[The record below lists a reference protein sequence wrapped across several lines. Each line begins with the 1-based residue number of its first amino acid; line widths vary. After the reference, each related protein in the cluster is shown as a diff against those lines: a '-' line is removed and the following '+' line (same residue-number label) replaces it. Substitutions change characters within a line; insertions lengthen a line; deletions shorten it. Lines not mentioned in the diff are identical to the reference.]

1 MSAENLK
8 LLAEGKVS
16 PAIDVYEVY
25 RALFLN
31 EKPEE
36 AYKIYCDPQS
46 FFSITYVTPAFRQ
59 YVEDFLKKLSDGK
72 NEIYVMPAL
81 MGAGKSHFLA
91 FVLHLLAL
99 YRQCNGAG
107 DCVSRE
113 LTKYDIDITVQSIS
127 KVPNVAVFRGRQ
139 RLGDFESGLRKTK
152 IKDDLRDI
160 VKSNAPLV
168 IIFDETQFFEID
180 EGDDF
185 VAWIQT
191 LAEIVREV
199 PGAFLFVSYSLFATE
214 KPELETRKSIE
225 AIKRVGSITISL
237 DTVSNVSAVLR
248 RWGGITIKKVTLDH
262 LKGLVNDEE
271 YKRLNDEFKQTYPV
285 NPRLLNVLLN
295 LANESLVERTKIQMT
310 RELLRIL
317 ARAYLNTNHTD
328 RGKEELITFAHLQEP
343 EELLIVGGPT
353 AADWKLLLDEYKSD
367 VDKIRNRNLDNS
379 TYKATLSMLRYV
391 LLTTFYLRLMPSLRQ
406 YPSEQDLLV
415 GSYNNLD
422 ITTAILKE
430 ALNEVTT
437 GTHVMKVGDKYMYW
451 FLGDETQ
458 AVSEVA
464 ATYSDSDGLDVAV
477 NELISIVKDKSGAF
491 SKILITAVN
500 PESQGKAQSKKV
512 VIVTNKDSWQKEL
525 SNSKESIFA
534 VDIKVFGTNIRRN
547 NLMYA
552 LPNDKAKVPQKAV
565 EVLKDFRIEVRE
577 EGDIE
582 NAVKNLGKII
592 KAIDEVSNNL
602 SEHFRDLLYVENDS
616 LRKEIEEHLRNRLDN
631 RKSAAIAA
639 LRETVNRWLSKA
651 VIGFKEQS
659 KEQSF
664 DKLDRAL
671 IDISRNKDE
680 VVNALAEIIFKF
692 DKIKDSIKQGNFVM
706 ISDLWSIYLNNPEL
720 PPAPISFDEFLSS
733 IKDYCKGY
741 RCVFRI
747 NDELIWI
754 PECSGKGET
763 PSLDENSGVAPI
775 FIGKEF
781 IDWPIKQFLEKL
793 REMEGREGNSRYYI
807 KYKRPS
813 GEDVR
818 VSVDDAL
825 TEKERGNWPH
835 FTEGCF
841 EREVVKAYIKVLVD
855 GIEQLSI
862 ERPPGTKV
870 NVEVIASEEMGEL
883 IYSINGTINKVPSP
897 GANYRFYVEVPKEP
911 GEYALSIE
919 ASFKSGTRDQRTVT
933 IYVKGKRKKEC
944 IKYGVSRGDVVKRI
958 RMLNANDAENLLRY
972 LWDQRKLS
980 LTLRVHIDQQKVD
993 GGEISMNM
1001 SFMVRDKSYY
1011 NKVLRLLMVL
1021 KDIAPP
1027 KMDVVFEFL
1036 EPVVV
1041 DDDMVQKFRG
1051 WHPEFT
1057 VICEE

>member
-16 PAIDVYEVY
+16 PAIDIYEVY

-36 AYKIYCDPQS
+36 AHKIYCDPQS
-46 FFSITYVTPAFRQ
+46 FFSITYVTPAFKQ
-59 YVEDFLKKLSDGK
+59 YIEDFLKKLSKGE
-72 NEIYVMPAL
+72 NEIYIMPAL

-99 YRQCNGAG
+99 YRRCNGNV
-107 DCVSRE
+107 DCVSSE
-113 LTKYDIDITVQSIS
+113 LTKYGIDIEVQSIS
-127 KVPNVAVFRGRQ
+127 KVPNVAVFRGGRT
-139 RLGDFESGLRKTK
+139 LGDFESRLRKTNT
-152 IKDDLRDI
+152 KDELRSI
-160 VKSNAPLV
+160 VKSNTPLV
-168 IIFDETQFFEID
+168 IIFDETQLFEIK

-185 VAWIQT
+185 VGWIQT
-191 LAEIVREV
+191 LAEVVREV

-225 AIKRVGSITISL
+225 AVKRMNPRTISL
-237 DTVSNVSAVLR
+237 DTVSNISAVLR
-248 RWGGITIKKVTLDH
+248 RWGGITIKKVDLDP

-317 ARAYLNTNHTD
+317 ARAYLNTNRTEQ
-328 RGKEELITFAHLQEP
+328 GKEELITFAHLQEP
-343 EELLIVGGPT
+343 EELLIVGGST
-353 AADWKLLLDEYKSD
+353 AEDWKLLLDEYKSD
-367 VDKIRNRNLDNS
+367 VDKIRNRNLDDS
-379 TYKATLSMLRYV
+379 TYKAALSMLRYV
-391 LLTTFYLRLMPSLRQ
+391 LLTTFYLRLMPSLGQ

-437 GTHVMKVGDKYMYW
+437 GTHVTRVRDKYMYW
-451 FLGDETQ
+451 LLGDETE
-458 AVSEVA
+458 AVYKAA
-464 ATYSDSDGLDVAV
+464 ATYSGDDGLDVAV
-477 NELISIVKDKSGAF
+477 DELISIVKDRSGAF
-491 SKILITAVN
+491 SKVLITGVN

-512 VIVTNKDSWQKEL
+512 VIVTNENSWQKEL
-525 SNSKESIFA
+525 SNSKESILA
-534 VDIKVFGTNIRRN
+534 VDIKGFGTKMRRN
-547 NLMYA
+547 NLMFA

-577 EGDIE
+577 EGDIK
-582 NAVKNLGKII
+582 NAVIELGKII

-602 SEHFRDLLYVENDS
+602 LNYFSDLLDVENES

-651 VIGFKEQS
+651 LIGFKER
-659 KEQSF
+659 SF
-664 DKLDRAL
+664 DKLDSFL
-671 IDISRNKDE
+671 IDISRNKAE
-680 VVNALAEIIFKF
+680 VVYALAEKIFKF
-692 DKIKDSIKQGNFVM
+692 DKINDSIKQGNFVM

-781 IDWPIKQFLEKL
+781 IDWPVRQFLEKL
-793 REMEGREGNSRYYI
+793 REMEGGSVRYYI

-813 GEDVR
+813 GEEVR
-818 VSVDDAL
+818 ISVDEAL
-825 TEKERGNWPH
+825 SEKVSSDWQFFTDGCIEKE
-835 FTEGCF
+835 TI
-841 EREVVKAYIKVLVD
+841 KAYIQKVLVD
-855 GIEQLSI
+855 GIEQYTIERDPGSKVSI
-862 ERPPGTKV
+862 EV
-870 NVEVIASEEMGEL
+870 LASEEMSAL
-883 IYSINGTINKVPSP
+883 SYDINGVVNRVDLS
-897 GANYRFYVEVPKEP
+897 GVNYQFEVNVPKEP
-911 GEYALSIE
+911 GRHTLSIE
-919 ASFKSGTRDQRTVT
+919 VVFKSGGKDQKTVT
-933 IYVKGKRKKEC
+933 INIKGKRKKEC
-944 IKYGVSRGDVVKRI
+944 IKYGVSQGDNIKRI
-958 RMLNANDAENLLRY
+958 KMLNANDAENLLRY
-972 LWDQRKLS
+972 LWGQCKLS
-980 LTLRVHIDQQKVD
+980 LALSVHTEQKV
-993 GGEISMNM
+993 GEGEINLNM
-1001 SFMVRDKSYY
+1001 RFMVREDTSY
-1011 NKVLRLLMVL
+1011 NKVLRLLIAL
-1021 KDIAPP
+1021 KDIAPS
-1027 KMDVVFEFL
+1027 VEAVFEFL
-1036 EPVVV
+1036 GPVVV
-1041 DDDMVQKFRG
+1041 DNDMVQKFRG
-1051 WHPEFT
+1051 WRPEFT

>member
-36 AYKIYCDPQS
+36 VHKIYCDPQS

-59 YVEDFLKKLSDGK
+59 YIEDFLKKLAKGE
-72 NEIYVMPAL
+72 NEIYMMPAL

-99 YRQCNGAG
+99 YRRCNGVG
-107 DCVSRE
+107 NCVSSE
-113 LTKYDIDITVQSIS
+113 LTKYGIDIEVQSIS
-127 KVPNVAVFRGRQ
+127 KVPNVAVFRGRR
-139 RLGDFESGLRKTK
+139 RLGDFESRLRKTK
-152 IKDDLRDI
+152 IKDELRNI
-160 VKSNAPLV
+160 VKSNTPLV

-180 EGDDF
+180 ERDDF

-191 LAEIVREV
+191 LAEVVREV

-237 DTVSNVSAVLR
+237 DTVSNISAVLR
-248 RWGGITIKKVTLDH
+248 RWGGITIKKVDLDP

-367 VDKIRNRNLDNS
+367 VDKIRDRNLDDS
-379 TYKATLSMLRYV
+379 TYKAALSMLRYV
-391 LLTTFYLRLMPSLRQ
+391 LLTTFYLKLMPSLGQ

-437 GTHVMKVGDKYMYW
+437 GTHVTKVGDKYIYW
-451 FLGDETQ
+451 LLGDETQ
-458 AVSEVA
+458 TVYDVA
-464 ATYSDSDGLDVAV
+464 TTRYSDDDGLDVAV
-477 NELISIVKDKSGAF
+477 NELISIVKDRSGAF
-491 SKILITAVN
+491 SKVLITGVN

-512 VIVTNKDSWQKEL
+512 VIVTDKDSWQKEL

-534 VDIKVFGTNIRRN
+534 VDINIKEFGTNMRRN

-592 KAIDEVSNNL
+592 KAIDDVSNNL
-602 SEHFRDLLYVENDS
+602 LYYFHDLLKVENDS

-639 LRETVNRWLSKA
+639 LRETVNMWLSKA
-651 VIGFKEQS
+651 VIGFKER
-659 KEQSF
+659 SF

-671 IDISRNKDE
+671 IDISRNKAE
-680 VVNALAEIIFKF
+680 VVNALAEIIF

-706 ISDLWSIYLNNPEL
+706 IGDLWSVYLNNPEL

-733 IKDYCKGY
+733 IKDYCKGH

-754 PECSGKGET
+754 PECSGNGET
-763 PSLDENSGVAPI
+763 PSLDE
-775 FIGKEF
+775 
-781 IDWPIKQFLEKL
+781 
-793 REMEGREGNSRYYI
+793 
-807 KYKRPS
+807 
-813 GEDVR
+813 
-818 VSVDDAL
+818 
-825 TEKERGNWPH
+825 
-835 FTEGCF
+835 
-841 EREVVKAYIKVLVD
+841 
-855 GIEQLSI
+855 
-862 ERPPGTKV
+862 
-870 NVEVIASEEMGEL
+870 
-883 IYSINGTINKVPSP
+883 
-897 GANYRFYVEVPKEP
+897 
-911 GEYALSIE
+911 
-919 ASFKSGTRDQRTVT
+919 
-933 IYVKGKRKKEC
+933 
-944 IKYGVSRGDVVKRI
+944 
-958 RMLNANDAENLLRY
+958 
-972 LWDQRKLS
+972 
-980 LTLRVHIDQQKVD
+980 
-993 GGEISMNM
+993 
-1001 SFMVRDKSYY
+1001 
-1011 NKVLRLLMVL
+1011 
-1021 KDIAPP
+1021 
-1027 KMDVVFEFL
+1027 
-1036 EPVVV
+1036 
-1041 DDDMVQKFRG
+1041 
-1051 WHPEFT
+1051 
-1057 VICEE
+1057 

>member
-36 AYKIYCDPQS
+36 VYKIYCDPQS

-59 YVEDFLKKLSDGK
+59 YIEDFLKKLSGDK
-72 NEIYVMPAL
+72 NEIYIMPAL

-99 YRQCNGAG
+99 YRWCNGVG
-107 DCVSRE
+107 DCVSKE
-113 LTKYDIDITVQSIS
+113 LTKYGIDIKVPSIS

-152 IKDDLRDI
+152 IKDELRNI

-168 IIFDETQFFEID
+168 VIFDETQFFEID
-180 EGDDF
+180 ERDDF

-191 LAEIVREV
+191 LAEVVREV

-225 AIKRVGSITISL
+225 AIKRVNPITISL
-237 DTVSNVSAVLR
+237 DTVSNISAVLR
-248 RWGGITIKKVTLDH
+248 RWGGITIKKVDLDP

-367 VDKIRNRNLDNS
+367 ADKIRNRNLDNS

-415 GSYNNLD
+415 SSYNNLD

-430 ALNEVTT
+430 ALNEVST
-437 GTHVMKVGDKYMYW
+437 GTHVMKVGDKYIYW

-464 ATYSDSDGLDVAV
+464 ATTYSDSDGLDVAV
-477 NELISIVKDKSGAF
+477 NELISIVKDRSGAF
-491 SKILITAVN
+491 SKVLITGVN

-534 VDIKVFGTNIRRN
+534 VDIKEFGTNMRRN
-547 NLMYA
+547 NLMFA
-552 LPNDKAKVPQKAV
+552 LPNYEAKVPQKAV

-577 EGDIE
+577 EGDIK
-582 NAVKNLGKII
+582 NAVINLGKII
-592 KAIDEVSNNL
+592 KAIDEVSNRL
-602 SEHFRDLLYVENDS
+602 LDYFPDLLNVEDES
-616 LRKEIEEHLRNRLDN
+616 FRKEIEGHLRTRLDN

-651 VIGFKEQS
+651 MIGF

-671 IDISRNKDE
+671 TDISRKKDE

-706 ISDLWSIYLNNPEL
+706 ISDLWSVYLNNPEL
-720 PPAPISFDEFLSS
+720 PPAPISFDEFISS

-754 PECSGKGET
+754 PECSGKDET

-793 REMEGREGNSRYYI
+793 REIEGREGNSRYYI
-807 KYKRPS
+807 KYKKPS

-825 TEKERGNWPH
+825 TEKGYWPH

-841 EREVVKAYIKVLVD
+841 EREVVRAYIKVLVD
-855 GIEQLSI
+855 GIEQPSI

-883 IYSINGTINKVPSP
+883 IYGVKGTMNKVPSP
-897 GANYRFYVEVPKEP
+897 GANYRFEVEVPKEP
-911 GEYALSIE
+911 GDYALSIG
-919 ASFKSGTRDQRTVT
+919 AIFKSGTRDQRTVT
-933 IYVKGKRKKEC
+933 ISVKGKRKKEC
-944 IKYGVSRGDVVKRI
+944 IRYNVSQGDVVKKI
-958 RMLNANDAENLLRY
+958 KVLEAGKAEDLLNY
-972 LWDQRKLS
+972 LWGRRKLS
-980 LTLRVHIDQQKVD
+980 LILRLRVSTQQKAD
-993 GGEISMNM
+993 DSEIELNAR
-1001 SFMVRDKSYY
+1001 FGVRDKSRYD
-1011 NKVLRLLMVL
+1011 NALRLLMALNYITPSVE
-1021 KDIAPP
+1021 AE
-1027 KMDVVFEFL
+1027 FEFP
-1036 EPVVV
+1036 EPVSA

-1051 WHPEFT
+1051 QRLEFM

>member
-16 PAIDVYEVY
+16 PAIDIYEVY

-36 AYKIYCDPQS
+36 AHKIYCDPQS

-59 YVEDFLKKLSDGK
+59 YIEDFLKKLSKGE
-72 NEIYVMPAL
+72 NEIYIMPAL

-99 YRQCNGAG
+99 YRRCNGNV

-113 LTKYDIDITVQSIS
+113 LTKYGIDIEVRSIS
-127 KVPNVAVFRGRQ
+127 KVPNVAVFRGRR
-139 RLGDFESGLRKTK
+139 RLGDFESELRKTT
-152 IKDDLRDI
+152 IKDELRSI
-160 VKSNAPLV
+160 VKSNTPLV
-168 IIFDETQFFEID
+168 IIFDETQLFEIK

-191 LAEIVREV
+191 LAEVVREV

-225 AIKRVGSITISL
+225 AVKRVNPITISL
-237 DTVSNVSAVLR
+237 DTVSNISAVLR
-248 RWGGITIKKVTLDH
+248 RWGGITIKKVDLDP

-271 YKRLNDEFKQTYPV
+271 YKRLNDEFKQTYPI

-317 ARAYLNTNHTD
+317 ARAYLNTNRTD
-328 RGKEELITFAHLQEP
+328 QGKEELVTFAHLQEP
-343 EELLIVGGPT
+343 EELLIVGGLT

-379 TYKATLSMLRYV
+379 TYKAALSMLRYV
-391 LLTTFYLRLMPSLRQ
+391 LLTTFYLRLMPSLGQ

-430 ALNEVTT
+430 ALNEITT
-437 GTHVMKVGDKYMYW
+437 GTHVMKVRDKYIYW
-451 FLGDETQ
+451 LLGDETQ
-458 AVSEVA
+458 AVYKVA

-491 SKILITAVN
+491 SKILITGVN

-534 VDIKVFGTNIRRN
+534 VDIKEFGTNMRRN
-547 NLMYA
+547 NLMFA

-577 EGDIE
+577 EGDIKK
-582 NAVKNLGKII
+582 AVIELGKII
-592 KAIDEVSNNL
+592 KAIDEISNRL
-602 SEHFRDLLYVENDS
+602 LDYFPDLLNVENDS
-616 LRKEIEEHLRNRLDN
+616 LKKEIEEHLRNRLDN

-651 VIGFKEQS
+651 LIGF

-664 DKLDRAL
+664 DKLDSFL
-671 IDISRNKDE
+671 TDISRKKAE
-680 VVNALAEIIFKF
+680 VVYALAEKIFKF
-692 DKIKDSIKQGNFVM
+692 DKINDSIKQGNFIM
-706 ISDLWSIYLNNPEL
+706 ISDLWSVYLNNPEL

-733 IKDYCKGY
+733 IKDYCKGH

-754 PECSGKGET
+754 PECSGNGET

-775 FIGKEF
+775 FIDEEF

-793 REMEGREGNSRYYI
+793 REKEGREGNSRYYI
-807 KYKRPS
+807 RYKRPS

-818 VSVDDAL
+818 VSVDEAL
-825 TEKERGNWPH
+825 TEKERDYWPH

-841 EREVVKAYIKVLVD
+841 EREVVRAYIKQVLVD

-862 ERPPGTKV
+862 ERPPGTE
-870 NVEVIASEEMGEL
+870 VEVKVIASEEIDKL
-883 IYSINGTINKVPSP
+883 IYGISNTMKEVPSP
-897 GANYRFYVEVPKEP
+897 GAEYHFKVEVPKEP
-911 GEYALSIE
+911 GDYTLSIK
-919 ASFKSGTRDQRTVT
+919 AIFKSRTEDQRTVT
-933 IYVKGKRKKEC
+933 INVRGKRKKEC
-944 IKYGVSRGDVVKRI
+944 PRYRVSQGDNIKRI
-958 RMLNANDAENLLRY
+958 RILNAKDAENLLKY
-972 LWDQRKLS
+972 LWGQRKLG
-980 LTLRVHIDQQKVD
+980 LTLSVSAKQKAD
-993 GGEISMNM
+993 EGEISLNM
-1001 SFMVRDKSYY
+1001 RYMIREDTPY
-1011 NKVLRLLMVL
+1011 NKVLRLLKALEDV
-1021 KDIAPP
+1021 APS
-1027 KMDVVFEFL
+1027 VEAVFEFL
-1036 EPVVV
+1036 EPVNA
-1041 DDDMVQKFRG
+1041 DDDMVQKFKG
-1051 WHPEFT
+1051 WRPEFT

>member
-36 AYKIYCDPQS
+36 VYKIYCDPQS

-59 YVEDFLKKLSDGK
+59 YIEDFLKKLSEGR

-99 YRQCNGAG
+99 YRRCNGNE
-107 DCVSRE
+107 DCVSSE
-113 LTKYDIDITVQSIS
+113 LTKYGIDIEVQSIS
-127 KVPNVAVFRGRQ
+127 KVPNVAVFRGGR
-139 RLGDFESGLRKTK
+139 RLGDFESRLRKTNT
-152 IKDDLRDI
+152 KDELRSI
-160 VKSNAPLV
+160 VKSNTPLV
-168 IIFDETQFFEID
+168 TIFDETQLFEIK

-185 VAWIQT
+185 VGWIQT
-191 LAEIVREV
+191 LAEVVREV

-225 AIKRVGSITISL
+225 AIKRVNPITISL
-237 DTVSNVSAVLR
+237 DTVSNISAVLR
-248 RWGGITIKKVTLDH
+248 RWGGITIKKVDLDP

-317 ARAYLNTNHTD
+317 ARAYLNTNRTD
-328 RGKEELITFAHLQEP
+328 RGKEELITFAHLEEP
-343 EELLIVGGPT
+343 EQLLIVGGPT
-353 AADWKLLLDEYKSD
+353 AADWKRLLDEYKND
-367 VDKIRNRNLDNS
+367 VDKIRNRNLNDS
-379 TYKATLSMLRYV
+379 TYKAALSMLRYV

-415 GSYNNLD
+415 SSYNNLD

-430 ALNEVTT
+430 ALNEVST
-437 GTHVMKVGDKYMYW
+437 GTHVMKVGDKYIYW

-464 ATYSDSDGLDVAV
+464 ATTYSDSDGLDVAV
-477 NELISIVKDKSGAF
+477 NELISIVKDRSGAF
-491 SKILITAVN
+491 SKVLITGVN

-534 VDIKVFGTNIRRN
+534 VDIKEFGTNMRRN

-582 NAVKNLGKII
+582 NAVKNLGMII
-592 KAIDEVSNNL
+592 KAIDDVSNNL
-602 SEHFRDLLYVENDS
+602 LAHFHDLLNVENDS

-651 VIGFKEQS
+651 LIGFKER
-659 KEQSF
+659 SF
-664 DKLDRAL
+664 DKLDSFL
-671 IDISRNKDE
+671 IDISRNKAE
-680 VVNALAEIIFKF
+680 VVNALAEKIFKF
-692 DKIKDSIKQGNFVM
+692 DKINDSIKQGNFVM

-733 IKDYCKGY
+733 IKDYCKGH
-741 RCVFRI
+741 RCVFRV

-754 PECSGKGET
+754 PECSGNGET

-775 FIGKEF
+775 LIGEEF

-793 REMEGREGNSRYYI
+793 REKEGREGNSRYYI
-807 KYKRPS
+807 RYKRPS

-818 VSVDDAL
+818 VSVDEAL
-825 TEKERGNWPH
+825 TKERDYWPY

-841 EREVVKAYIKVLVD
+841 EREVLGAYIKQIFID
-855 GIEQLSI
+855 GIDQSSIPSI
-862 ERPPGTKV
+862 ERPPGTE
-870 NVEVIASEEMGEL
+870 VEVKVIASEEMDKL
-883 IYSINGTINKVPSP
+883 IYGINNTMKEVPSP
-897 GANYRFYVEVPKEP
+897 GAEYHFKVEVPKEP
-911 GEYALSIE
+911 GDYTLSIK
-919 ASFKSGTRDQRTVT
+919 AIFKSRTEDQRTVT
-933 IYVKGKRKKEC
+933 INVKGKRKKEC
-944 IKYGVSRGDVVKRI
+944 PPRYRVSQGENIKRI
-958 RMLNANDAENLLRY
+958 RILNARDAENLLKY
-972 LWDQRKLS
+972 LWGQRKLS
-980 LTLRVHIDQQKVD
+980 LTLSVSAKQKAD
-993 GGEISMNM
+993 EGEISLNM
-1001 SFMVRDKSYY
+1001 RYMIREDTPY
-1011 NKVLRLLMVL
+1011 NNVLRLLKALEYV
-1021 KDIAPP
+1021 APS
-1027 KMDVVFEFL
+1027 VEAVFEFL
-1036 EPVVV
+1036 EPVNV
-1041 DDDMVQKFRG
+1041 DDDMVQKFKG
-1051 WHPEFT
+1051 LSPEFT
-1057 VICEE
+1057 VICKE

>member
-139 RLGDFESGLRKTK
+139 RLGDFESRLRKTK

-248 RWGGITIKKVTLDH
+248 RWGGITIKKVALDH

-491 SKILITAVN
+491 SKVLITAVN

-534 VDIKVFGTNIRRN
+534 VDIKEFGTNMRRN
-547 NLMYA
+547 NLMFA
-552 LPNDKAKVPQKAV
+552 LPNDEVKVPQKAV

-577 EGDIE
+577 EGDIK
-582 NAVKNLGKII
+582 NAVINLGKII
-592 KAIDEVSNNL
+592 KAIDEVSNRL
-602 SEHFRDLLYVENDS
+602 LDYFPDLLNVEDES
-616 LRKEIEEHLRNRLDN
+616 LRKEIEEHLKTRLDN

-659 KEQSF
+659 F

-671 IDISRNKDE
+671 IDISRKKDE

-793 REMEGREGNSRYYI
+793 REIEGREGNSRYYI
-807 KYKRPS
+807 KYKKPS

-825 TEKERGNWPH
+825 TEKGYWPH

-841 EREVVKAYIKVLVD
+841 EREVVRAYIKVLVD
-855 GIEQLSI
+855 GIEQPSI

-870 NVEVIASEEMGEL
+870 NVEVIASEEMSEL
-883 IYSINGTINKVPSP
+883 IYGVKGTMNKVPSP
-897 GANYRFYVEVPKEP
+897 GANYRFEVEVPKEP
-911 GEYALSIE
+911 GDHALTIG
-919 ASFKSGTRDQRTVT
+919 AIFKSGTRDQRTV
-933 IYVKGKRKKEC
+933 IISVKGKRKKEC
-944 IKYGVSRGDVVKRI
+944 IRYNVSQGDVVKKI
-958 RMLNANDAENLLRY
+958 KVLEAGKAEDLLNY
-972 LWDQRKLS
+972 LWGRRKLS
-980 LTLRVHIDQQKVD
+980 LILRLRVSTQQKAD
-993 GGEISMNM
+993 DSEIELNAR
-1001 SFMVRDKSYY
+1001 FGVRDKSHYD
-1011 NKVLRLLMVL
+1011 NALRLLMALNYITPSVE
-1021 KDIAPP
+1021 AE
-1027 KMDVVFEFL
+1027 FEFP
-1036 EPVVV
+1036 EPVSA

-1051 WHPEFT
+1051 QRLEFM

>member
-36 AYKIYCDPQS
+36 VYKIYCDPQS

-59 YVEDFLKKLSDGK
+59 YIEDFLKKLSEGR

-99 YRQCNGAG
+99 YRRCNGVG

-113 LTKYDIDITVQSIS
+113 LTNYGIDIKVPSIS

-152 IKDDLRDI
+152 IKDELRNI

-168 IIFDETQFFEID
+168 VIFDETQFFEID

-185 VAWIQT
+185 VAWIQN
-191 LAEIVREV
+191 LAEVVREV
-199 PGAFLFVSYSLFATE
+199 PGAFLFVSYSLFATKE
-214 KPELETRKSIE
+214 PELETRKSIE

-237 DTVSNVSAVLR
+237 DTVSNISAVLR
-248 RWGGITIKKVTLDH
+248 RWGGITIKKVDLDP

-317 ARAYLNTNHTD
+317 ARAYLNTNHTE

-415 GSYNNLD
+415 SSYNNLD

-477 NELISIVKDKSGAF
+477 NELISIVKDRSGAF
-491 SKILITAVN
+491 SKVLITGVN

-534 VDIKVFGTNIRRN
+534 VDIKEFGTNMRRN
-547 NLMYA
+547 NLMFA
-552 LPNDKAKVPQKAV
+552 LPNDEVKVPQKAV

-577 EGDIE
+577 EGDIK
-582 NAVKNLGKII
+582 NAVINLGKII
-592 KAIDEVSNNL
+592 KAIDEVSNRL
-602 SEHFRDLLYVENDS
+602 LDYFPDLLNVEDES
-616 LRKEIEEHLRNRLDN
+616 FRKEIEEHLRTRLDN

-651 VIGFKEQS
+651 VIGV

-671 IDISRNKDE
+671 TDISRKKDE

-747 NDELIWI
+747 YDELIWI

-793 REMEGREGNSRYYI
+793 REIEGREGNSRYYI
-807 KYKRPS
+807 KYKKPS

-825 TEKERGNWPH
+825 TEKGYWPY

-841 EREVVKAYIKVLVD
+841 EREVVRAYIKVLVD

-883 IYSINGTINKVPSP
+883 IYSINGTMNKVPLP
-897 GANYRFYVEVPKEP
+897 GVNYRFEVEVPKEP

-919 ASFKSGTRDQRTVT
+919 AVFKSGTRDQRTVT
-933 IYVKGKRKKEC
+933 IYIKGKRKKEC
-944 IKYGVSRGDVVKRI
+944 IKYDVSQGDVVKRI
-958 RMLNANDAENLLRY
+958 KVLKANDTTNLLKY
-972 LWDQRKLS
+972 LWGQRKLS
-980 LTLRVHIDQQKVD
+980 LTLRVSTEQKV
-993 GGEISMNM
+993 GENEIKLNAN
-1001 SFMVRDKSYY
+1001 FRVKDTSY
-1011 NKVLRLLMVL
+1011 NNVLRLLMAL
-1021 KDIAPP
+1021 TDITPSVEA
-1027 KMDVVFEFL
+1027 VFEFP
-1036 EPVVV
+1036 EPAIV
-1041 DDDMVQKFRG
+1041 DDDMAQKFKG
-1051 WHPEFT
+1051 WNLEFT

>member
-16 PAIDVYEVY
+16 PAIDIYEVY

-36 AYKIYCDPQS
+36 VHKIYCDPQS
-46 FFSITYVTPAFRQ
+46 FFSITYVTPAFKQ
-59 YVEDFLKKLSDGK
+59 YIEDFLKKLSKGE
-72 NEIYVMPAL
+72 NEIYIMPAL

-91 FVLHLLAL
+91 FILHLLAL
-99 YRQCNGAG
+99 YRRCNGNV
-107 DCVSRE
+107 DCVSSE
-113 LTKYDIDITVQSIS
+113 LTKYGIDIEVQSIS
-127 KVPNVAVFRGRQ
+127 KVPNVAVFRGGR
-139 RLGDFESGLRKTK
+139 RLGDFESRLRKTST
-152 IKDDLRDI
+152 KDELRNI
-160 VKSNAPLV
+160 VKSNTPLV
-168 IIFDETQFFEID
+168 IIFDETQLFEIK

-185 VAWIQT
+185 VGWIQT
-191 LAEIVREV
+191 LAEVVREV

-214 KPELETRKSIE
+214 KPDLETRKSIE
-225 AIKRVGSITISL
+225 AVKRMNPRTISL
-237 DTVSNVSAVLR
+237 DTVSNISAVLR
-248 RWGGITIKKVTLDH
+248 RWGGITIKKVDLDP

-343 EELLIVGGPT
+343 EELLIVGGPR
-353 AADWKLLLDEYKSD
+353 AEDWKLLLDEYKSD
-367 VDKIRNRNLDNS
+367 VDKIRDRNLDDS
-379 TYKATLSMLRYV
+379 TYKAALSMLRYV
-391 LLTTFYLRLMPSLRQ
+391 LLTTFYLKLMPSLGQ
-406 YPSEQDLLV
+406 YPSEQELLV

-437 GTHVMKVGDKYMYW
+437 GTHVTKVGDKYIYW
-451 FLGDETQ
+451 LLGDETQ
-458 AVSEVA
+458 TVYDVA
-464 ATYSDSDGLDVAV
+464 TTRYSDDDGLDVAV
-477 NELISIVKDKSGAF
+477 NELISIVKDRSGAF
-491 SKILITAVN
+491 SKVLITGVN

-651 VIGFKEQS
+651 VIGFKER
-659 KEQSF
+659 SF
-664 DKLDRAL
+664 DRLDRAL

-692 DKIKDSIKQGNFVM
+692 DKINDSIKQGNFVM
-706 ISDLWSIYLNNPEL
+706 ISDLWSVYLNNHEL

-733 IKDYCKGY
+733 IKDYCKGH

-747 NDELIWI
+747 SDELIWI
-754 PECSGKGET
+754 PECSGNGET

-775 FIGKEF
+775 FIDEEF
-781 IDWPIKQFLEKL
+781 IDWPVKQFLEKL
-793 REMEGREGNSRYYI
+793 REKEGREGNSRYYI
-807 KYKRPS
+807 RYKRPS

-818 VSVDDAL
+818 VSVDEAL
-825 TEKERGNWPH
+825 TEKERDYWPH

-841 EREVVKAYIKVLVD
+841 EREVLRAYIKQILID
-855 GIEQLSI
+855 GIDQRSIRSI
-862 ERPPGTKV
+862 ERPPGTE
-870 NVEVIASEEMGEL
+870 VEVKVIASEEMDKL
-883 IYSINGTINKVPSP
+883 IYSINNTMKEVPSP
-897 GANYRFYVEVPKEP
+897 GAEYRFKVEVPKEP
-911 GEYALSIE
+911 GDYTLSIK
-919 ASFKSGTRDQRTVT
+919 AIFKSRTEDQRTVT
-933 IYVKGKRKKEC
+933 INVEGKRKKEC
-944 IKYGVSRGDVVKRI
+944 SYRSEVSQGDNIKRI
-958 RMLNANDAENLLRY
+958 MILNPKDAENLLKY
-972 LWDQRKLS
+972 LWGQRKLS
-980 LTLRVHIDQQKVD
+980 LTLSVSANQKAD
-993 GGEISMNM
+993 ESEISLNM
-1001 SFMVRDKSYY
+1001 RYMIREDTPY
-1011 NKVLRLLMVL
+1011 NNVLRLLKALEGVTPSVN
-1021 KDIAPP
+1021 A
-1027 KMDVVFEFL
+1027 VFEFL
-1036 EPVVV
+1036 EPVKA
-1041 DDDMVQKFRG
+1041 DDDMVLKFRG
-1051 WHPEFT
+1051 WHTATFY
-1057 VICEE
+1057 VC

>member
-16 PAIDVYEVY
+16 SAIDVYEVY

-36 AYKIYCDPQS
+36 VYKIYCDPQS
-46 FFSITYVTPAFRQ
+46 FFSITYVTPAFSQ
-59 YVEDFLKKLSDGK
+59 YIEDFLKKLSEGK
-72 NEIYVMPAL
+72 NEIYIMPAL

-99 YRQCNGAG
+99 YRRCNGVG

-113 LTKYDIDITVQSIS
+113 LTKYGIDIKIPSIS

-139 RLGDFESGLRKTK
+139 RLSDFERKLRETK
-152 IKDDLRDI
+152 YKNNLRDI
-160 VKSNAPLV
+160 VKSNTPLV

-191 LAEIVREV
+191 LAEVVREAR
-199 PGAFLFVSYSLFATE
+199 GAFLFVSFSLFATDR
-214 KPELETRKSIE
+214 PELETRESIE
-225 AIKRVGSITISL
+225 AIKRMNPITISL
-237 DTVSNVSAVLR
+237 DTVSNISAVLR
-248 RWGGITIKKVTLDH
+248 RWRGITIKKVDLDP

-271 YKRLNDEFKQTYPV
+271 YKHLNDEFKQTSPV

-310 RELLRIL
+310 RGLLRIL

-343 EELLIVGGPT
+343 EELLIVGGST

-367 VDKIRNRNLDNS
+367 VDKIRNRNLDDS
-379 TYKATLSMLRYV
+379 TYKAALSMLRYV

-491 SKILITAVN
+491 SKVLITGVN

-525 SNSKESIFA
+525 SNSKESILA
-534 VDIKVFGTNIRRN
+534 VDIKEFGTNMRRN

-577 EGDIE
+577 EGDIK

-602 SEHFRDLLYVENDS
+602 LDRFRDLLSVENDS

-651 VIGFKEQS
+651 LIGF

-664 DKLDRAL
+664 DKLDSFL
-671 IDISRNKDE
+671 IDISRNKAE
-680 VVNALAEIIFKF
+680 VVYVLAEKIFNF

-706 ISDLWSIYLNNPEL
+706 ISDLWSVYLNNPEL

-733 IKDYCKGY
+733 IKDYCKGH

-754 PECSGKGET
+754 PECSGNGET

-775 FIGKEF
+775 FIGEEFKEF
-781 IDWPIKQFLEKL
+781 IDWPVKQFLEKL
-793 REMEGREGNSRYYI
+793 REKEGREGNSRYYI
-807 KYKRPS
+807 RYKRPS

-818 VSVDDAL
+818 VSVDEAL
-825 TEKERGNWPH
+825 TEKERDYWYH
-835 FTEGCF
+835 YTEGCF
-841 EREVVKAYIKVLVD
+841 EREVLKAYIKQILID
-855 GIEQLSI
+855 GIEQLSSSI
-862 ERPPGTKV
+862 ERPPGTE
-870 NVEVIASEEMGEL
+870 VEVKVIASEEMDKL
-883 IYSINGTINKVPSP
+883 IYGINNTMKEVPSP
-897 GANYRFYVEVPKEP
+897 GAEYQFKVEVPKGP
-911 GEYALSIE
+911 GDYTLSIK
-919 ASFKSGTRDQRTVT
+919 AIFKSRTEDQRTVT
-933 IYVKGKRKKEC
+933 INVKGKRKKEC
-944 IKYGVSRGDVVKRI
+944 PRSRVSQGDNIKRI
-958 RMLNANDAENLLRY
+958 RILNAKDAENLLKY
-972 LWDQRKLS
+972 LWGQRKLS
-980 LTLRVHIDQQKVD
+980 LTLSVSAKQKAD
-993 GGEISMNM
+993 EGEISLNM
-1001 SFMVRDKSYY
+1001 RYIIKEDTPY
-1011 NKVLRLLMVL
+1011 NKVLRLLKALEDV
-1021 KDIAPP
+1021 APS
-1027 KMDVVFEFL
+1027 VEAVFEFL
-1036 EPVVV
+1036 EPVNA
-1041 DDDMVQKFRG
+1041 DDDMVQKFKG
-1051 WHPEFT
+1051 WRPDFT